1 MFKKNILNI
10 KKFDSKYIIPY
21 FGGERSLDTIN
32 YNNKDLFNCYLKEL
46 FLPIRYFYVT
56 NIKILTR
63 FTKII
68 RYFDIPYR
76 FSMNDRLLWRYL
88 AKPFGS
94 FFDKSNKS
102 FFLFFSTGL
111 KKNIG
116 LSMRFFFNHP
126 SVKDHLNVKN

>member
-21 FGGERSLDTIN
+21 FGGERFIDTIN
-32 YNNKDLFNCYLKEL
+32 NNNKDLFNYYLKEL
-46 FLPIRYFYVT
+46 FLPIRYFYVR
-56 NIKILTR
+56 NIKTLTR

-68 RYFDIPYR
+68 KYFDIPYR

-102 FFLFFSTGL
+102 FFFIFFYRVKEKHRL
-111 KKNIG
+111 IYA
-116 LSMRFFFNHP
+116 FFF
-126 SVKDHLNVKN
+126 